1 MGGMLNC
8 RVNLIDDENK
18 ATKFEDKEKNFPI
31 ANFFD
36 WTSSVNRLNKNK
48 KNLKKK
54 RTVHQGRSSR
64 GRERT
69 AKFSAYCSKKKIKKY
84 RNI

>member
-1 MGGMLNC
+1 MGGMLNY

-18 ATKFEDKEKNFPI
+18 ATKFEDKEKNSPI

-54 RTVHQGRSSR
+54 KERTVHQGRSYW

-69 AKFSAYCSKKKIKKY
+69 AKFSAYCSKK
-84 RNI
+84 R